1 MNLKELVVKGRSI
14 RRYHEDKPISEEVI
28 IELLDLARNCPSAR
42 NDQPLKFL
50 ISVCKEE
57 NDLIFPCLKWA
68 GYLNDW
74 DGPAPGERPVAYI
87 VVLGDNKVGSA
98 FVECDAGIVMQTIVL
113 GAAEKGI
120 GLCIIG
126 SIDRP
131 KLRSIMN
138 IPEQYKIVYVLSL
151 GYPAETVVLEET
163 GEDSDI
169 KYWRDKDGVH
179 HVPKRSLDE
188 LILNISNEFPEKLP
202 EDY

>member
-50 ISVCKEE
+50 LSVGRVE

-74 DGPAPGERPVAYI
+74 DGPSPGERPVAYI
-87 VVLGDNKVGSA
+87 VVLGDKEIGTA
-98 FVECDAGIVMQTIVL
+98 FVECDSGIAMQTIVL

-120 GLCIIG
+120 GVCIIG
-126 SIDRP
+126 SVDRP
-131 KLRSIMN
+131 KLRRIMN
-138 IPEQYKIVYVLSL
+138 IPEQYMIAYVLSL
-151 GYPAETVVLEET
+151 GYPAETVVLEKT
-163 GEDSDI
+163 GEDGDI
-169 KYWRDKDGVH
+169 KYWRDKNGVH
-179 HVPKRSLDE
+179 HVPKRPLDE
-188 LILNISNEFPEKLP
+188 LILNISNEFPGKLP
-202 EDY
+202 EDH

>member
-14 RRYHEDKPISEEVI
+14 RRYHEDKPISEEVV

-50 ISVCKEE
+50 LSVGKAE

-74 DGPAPGERPVAYI
+74 DGPSPGEQPVSYI
-87 VVLGDNKVGSA
+87 VILGDKEIGSE
-98 FVECDAGIVMQTIVL
+98 FVECDAGIAMQTIML

-120 GLCIIG
+120 GVCIIG
-126 SIDRP
+126 SVDRQ
-131 KLRSIMN
+131 KLRRIMN
-138 IPEQYKIVYVLSL
+138 IPEQYMISYVLSL
-151 GYPAETVVLEET
+151 GYPAETVVLEKT
-163 GEDSDI
+163 GEDGDI
-169 KYWRDKDGVH
+169 KYWRDKNGVH
-179 HVPKRSLDE
+179 HVPKRPLDE
-188 LILNISNEFPEKLP
+188 LILNISNEYPEKLP